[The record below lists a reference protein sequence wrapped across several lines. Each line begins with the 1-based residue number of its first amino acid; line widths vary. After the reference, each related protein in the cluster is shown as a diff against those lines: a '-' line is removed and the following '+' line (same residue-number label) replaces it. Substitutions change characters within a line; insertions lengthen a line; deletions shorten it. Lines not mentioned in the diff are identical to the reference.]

1 MPQCN
6 KVGVPPIARQPF
18 VVAGKIASDNAPAV
32 KLDGTTVASSTD
44 MYSFLPGHELTFTA
58 SVNPTVGVHALS
70 FIVHNGGV
78 IDTAAATATGLNPAQ
93 IVAWQSMLN
102 SGTDPTGMSARAN
115 ISQACR

>member
-1 MPQCN
+1 M
-6 KVGVPPIARQPF
+6 
-18 VVAGKIASDNAPAV
+18 VAGKIASDNAPAV

-70 FIVHNGGV
+70 FIVHNGGL